1 MITSSRKPLTFESI
15 LASTTGASH
24 LKANQPC
31 EDYGLFLEDDGCIVF
46 AVADG
51 HGDASCPRSARGSK
65 AVCEVACNE
74 LMTFAREAREAM
86 YETDSGEAAT
96 WENKLFD
103 PDCTEAVIRQIV
115 SSIVGN
121 WRDVIL
127 EDLETSPLSEQER
140 IEASAY
146 IDRYDRGERLEHIY
160 GTTLIAGLAT
170 SGYLLL
176 LQQGDGRCVLF
187 SGSGEVSQPIP
198 WDDSCFANVTTS
210 MCDENAIDEFRFY
223 VQYLQQN
230 PVVACIAGTDGV
242 EDSFYSL
249 DQMDGFYRDLVI
261 EAGETSV
268 RESMDQLNK
277 RLPEFSA
284 TGSGDDVTICGFID
298 HEAAKR
304 VVDVLKL
311 ENENVGKKS
320 EAARIKDR
328 LNSMSGK
335 LAYLKKRLVEAEALE
350 ASAAQSLNEV
360 YAEYEQCVSDE
371 EKVSTDKNVFLDGLS
386 AQLSKWI
393 KERVEDRLSESEKSL
408 KTAQR
413 DFQEASQQREA
424 AFEKHSAY
432 EAEYQSYQERL
443 DEIMGLTKPANSL
456 DRSDSIADDV
466 SIEPSSGNGE
476 QVNESPSGRLGMLW
490 KKLKGNS

>member
-1 MITSSRKPLTFESI
+1 MITSSRKPLAFETI

-24 LKANQPC
+24 LKANQSC

-74 LMTFAREAREAM
+74 LMTFAREAREAI

-103 PDCTEAVIRQIV
+103 PDCAEAVIRQIV

-121 WRDVIL
+121 WRDEIL
-127 EDLETSPLSEQER
+127 EDLETNPLSEQER

-146 IDRYDRGERLEHIY
+146 VDRYDRGERLEHIY

-187 SGSGEVSQPIP
+187 SDGGEVSQPIP

-223 VQYLQQN
+223 VQDLQQN

-268 RESMDQLNK
+268 RESIDRLNK
-277 RLPEFSA
+277 RLPEFTA
-284 TGSGDDVTICGFID
+284 AGSGDDVTICGFID

-335 LAYLKKRLVEAEALE
+335 LAHLKKRLMEAEAFE
-350 ASAAQSLNEV
+350 ASAARSLNEA
-360 YAEYEQCVSDE
+360 YAEYEQCVSDK
-371 EKVSTDKNVFLDGLS
+371 EKVGTDENVFLDGLS
-386 AQLSKWI
+386 AQLRKWI
-393 KERVEDRLSESEKSL
+393 KERAEDRLSESEKSL

-413 DFQEASQQREA
+413 DFQEASRQRETA
-424 AFEKHSAY
+424 SKEHSLY
-432 EAEYQSYQERL
+432 KAEYLNYQARL
-443 DEIMGLTKPANSL
+443 DEIMGLTKSGKMF
-456 DRSDSIADDV
+456 DGYDSGVDCESV
-466 SIEPSSGNGE
+466 EPSTENRE
-476 QVNESPSGRLGMLW
+476 QVNENPPGRLGMLW
-490 KKLKGNS
+490 KKLKGDS